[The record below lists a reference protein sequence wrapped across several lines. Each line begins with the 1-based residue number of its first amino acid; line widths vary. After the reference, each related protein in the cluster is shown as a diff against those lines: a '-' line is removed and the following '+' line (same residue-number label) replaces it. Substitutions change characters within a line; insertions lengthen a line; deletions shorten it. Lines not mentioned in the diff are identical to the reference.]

1 MPCLYKLIPLIRPMN
16 MKPAQR
22 FSPSLSTS
30 GFQLGSI
37 PRSTS
42 LRLGRLRRRALRARL
57 LIHIVQFSS
66 KLQELAEFFSGGEC
80 CIVRLLHYGWPR
92 LSFARRGAFFNYDVE
107 PRVS

>member
-1 MPCLYKLIPLIRPMN
+1 MLVQVDPVHSPMN

-42 LRLGRLRRRALRARL
+42 LLLGRLLRSALRARL
-57 LIHIVQFSS
+57 LIHIAQFSP
-66 KLQELAEFFSGGEC
+66 KLQELAELFPGGER
-80 CIVRLLHYGWPR
+80 CIVRLLYCGWPR
-92 LSFARRGAFFNYDVE
+92 LSFA
-107 PRVS
+107 